1 VPPAVSGGMDVNM
14 KNDINLLQKRKA
26 KQYSGKKMAT
36 IFLFVALFAALLY
49 AGIALPSRT
58 LAAAQAKSRLLEEE
72 LTSQP
77 AIEMELAEKTQYNAM
92 LMDQV
97 TGLKVLSDAKSDVSQ
112 YLAAVEA
119 SLPTSA
125 RISFL
130 NLSGNMLNISGIVT
144 KDEVLATFA
153 LRLRE
158 SQLFKD
164 VFISSSVLTNED
176 NTTLFTI
183 TVTLPGSLSGS
194 ALVLDGSEEAN
205 ADSGIEVIK

>member
-1 VPPAVSGGMDVNM
+1 M

-36 IFLFVALFAALLY
+36 ILLFVALFAALLY

-130 NLSGNMLNISGIVT
+130 NLSGNMLNISGVVT

-205 ADSGIEVIK
+205 ADSDIEVIK